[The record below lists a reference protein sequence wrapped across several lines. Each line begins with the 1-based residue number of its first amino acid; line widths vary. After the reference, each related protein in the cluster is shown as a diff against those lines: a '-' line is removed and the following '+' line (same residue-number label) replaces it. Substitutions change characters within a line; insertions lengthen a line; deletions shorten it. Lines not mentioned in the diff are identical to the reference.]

1 QAEDG
6 IRDRNVTGVQTCAL
20 PICNHA
26 NATGKTAAE
35 ALVDLILGK
44 ATVTVDLHLY
54 TASDL
59 ANAPVWAS
67 GIGWLDSCTGE
78 KWTARTK
85 IGRASCR
92 ERGERREVAG
102 DTRE

>member
-1 QAEDG
+1 MEFTAA
-6 IRDRNVTGVQTCAL
+6 ISAYNAV
-20 PICNHA
+20 H
-26 NATGKTAAE
+26 ATGKTAAE

-78 KWTARTK
+78 KWTARTT
-85 IGRASCR
+85 RTVALEPARCAVTAPDEQHPTSRSASPM
-92 ERGERREVAG
+92 
-102 DTRE
+102 TTPT